1 MDRAVRDEMRQY
13 FRPEFLNRVDEI
25 IIVHSLSREQLARII
40 DIQMRRVLSRL
51 EDRKISLELT
61 EAAKEH
67 LAREGYEPAYGA
79 RPLKRAIQRELLDP
93 LSLQLLEGKFLEG
106 DRIRVDSSGKK
117 GLVFERA

>member
-1 MDRAVRDEMRQY
+1 MRNY

-25 IIVHSLSREQLARII
+25 IIFQSLSREQVERII
-40 DIQMRRVLSRL
+40 DIQMRRVLQRL
-51 EDRKISLELT
+51 QDRKISLELT

-79 RPLKRAIQRELLDP
+79 RPLKRAIQREILDP
-93 LSLQLLEGKFLEG
+93 LSLQLLEGKFHEG
-106 DRIRVDSSGKK
+106 DRIRVDADGPK